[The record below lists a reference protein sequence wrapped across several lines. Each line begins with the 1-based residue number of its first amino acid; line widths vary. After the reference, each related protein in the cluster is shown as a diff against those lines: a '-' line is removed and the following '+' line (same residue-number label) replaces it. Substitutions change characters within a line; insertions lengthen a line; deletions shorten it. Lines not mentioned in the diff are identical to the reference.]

1 MKFIQH
7 GISDRG
13 DKADVE
19 ALEKVS
25 FEVLF
30 RNTGVFG
37 GKLSKVGDVAYG
49 FMMD

>member
-7 GISDRG
+7 CISDRG

-19 ALEKVS
+19 ALEKIS

-37 GKLSKVGDVAYG
+37 SKLSKVGDVAYG